1 MAIEAVDNSAST
13 FVFRAKSKSPPQ
25 KTSFKYILSTIYLRT
40 TFAFKGT
47 SDTLSSTSRLPKL
60 QV

>member
-1 MAIEAVDNSAST
+1 MAIEAIDNSASI

-25 KTSFKYILSTIYLRT
+25 KTSFKYLLGTIYLRT

-47 SDTLSSTSRLPKL
+47 QDTLSSTSHLPVL
-60 QV
+60 EV